1 MSCRI
6 NSSINLR
13 LSHHEITK
21 RGGENLAQKRQ
32 QRFSVSPAQV
42 EKSIKGTHFP
52 AQKQDLIQ
60 RAKENNANQDVL
72 EVLENMP
79 DKQFK
84 SPVDISK
91 AMGRM

>member
-1 MSCRI
+1 MT
-6 NSSINLR
+6 NLIDTCLK
-13 LSHHEITK
+13 LSHHEIAM

-32 QRFSVSPAQV
+32 KRFNVSPAQV

-60 RAKENNANQDVL
+60 RARENHANQDVL
-72 EVLENMP
+72 KVLENMP
-79 DKQFK
+79 DKQFN

-91 AMGRM
+91 AMGKM

>member
-1 MSCRI
+1 MAR
-6 NSSINLR
+6 R
-13 LSHHEITK
+13 K
-21 RGGENLAQKRQ
+21 KQQKMH
-32 QRFSVSPAQV
+32 VSPAKV

-52 AQKQDLIQ
+52 ARKQDLIQ
-60 RAKENNANQDVL
+60 QAKENDANQDVL

-79 DKQFK
+79 DKKFN

>member
-1 MSCRI
+1 M
-6 NSSINLR
+6 
-13 LSHHEITK
+13 
-21 RGGENLAQKRQ
+21 RGGEILAQKRQ
-32 QRFSVSPAQV
+32 KRFNVSPAQV

-60 RAKENNANQDVL
+60 RARENHANQDVL

-79 DKQFK
+79 DKQFN

-91 AMGRM
+91 AMGKM

>member
-1 MSCRI
+1 MA
-6 NSSINLR
+6 
-13 LSHHEITK
+13 K

-32 QRFSVSPAQV
+32 QRFNVSPAQV

-52 AQKQDLIQ
+52 AQKEDLIQ
-60 RAKENNANQDVL
+60 QAKENNANQDVL
-72 EVLENMP
+72 NVLERMP
-79 DKQFK
+79 DKQFN